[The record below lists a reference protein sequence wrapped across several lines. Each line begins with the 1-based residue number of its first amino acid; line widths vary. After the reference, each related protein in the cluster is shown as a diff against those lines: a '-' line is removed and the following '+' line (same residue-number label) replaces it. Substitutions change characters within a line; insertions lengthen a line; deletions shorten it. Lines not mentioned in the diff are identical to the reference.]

1 MSSSRSRRLAE
12 IGNPLRP
19 ADGPVVMRRAVVLG
33 ASVAGLLAARV
44 LSDHAEEVVVIERD
58 GTDNGDHAMSPARLG
73 QLGIDVGGAAR
84 LPGTGG
90 LQ

>member
-1 MSSSRSRRLAE
+1 
-12 IGNPLRP
+12 
-19 ADGPVVMRRAVVLG
+19 
-33 ASVAGLLAARV
+33 VAGLLAARV